1 MFAKIENESVVQ
13 YPYTLE
19 QMRSD
24 NPATSFPKDIPQHL
38 RESFGVFDVGYEGA
52 PAFDSTTHRVVT
64 SAMPSLIDGKWT
76 LTKTIEPLTPE
87 QIGAITANKAAQVRS
102 ERNDKLTSTDWTQV
116 ADAPVDQAA
125 WAAYRQALRDVTA
138 QAGFPWSVE
147 WPTQP

>member
-1 MFAKIENESVVQ
+1 MFAKIENGSVVQ

-19 QMRSD
+19 QMHSD
-24 NPATSFPKDIPQHL
+24 NPDTSFPQNISVALH
-38 RESFGVFDVGYEGA
+38 ESFGVFKVDYEGA
-52 PAFDSTTHRVVT
+52 PEFDPLTHRIEHSSGPLLV
-64 SAMPSLIDGKWT
+64 DGKWM
-76 LTKTIEPLTPE
+76 LTKTVVAKTQE
-87 QIGAITANKAAQVRS
+87 QMDADAAGKSAQIRQ
-102 ERNDKLTSTDWTQV
+102 ERNAKLSETDWTQV